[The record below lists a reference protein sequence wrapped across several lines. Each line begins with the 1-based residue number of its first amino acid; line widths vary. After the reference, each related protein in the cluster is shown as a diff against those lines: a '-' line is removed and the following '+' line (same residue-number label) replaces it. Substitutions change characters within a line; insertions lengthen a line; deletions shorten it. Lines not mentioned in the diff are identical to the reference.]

1 MTARFDSTR
10 LWFAKLCVALMVVMP
25 CAGQETSVIELPNFQ
40 DHIKPIF
47 RQYCLKCHGDDKQEA
62 EVNLQD
68 FAALVRGGGS
78 GKIVQ
83 PGRASQSVLL
93 DVLITEDEGARM
105 PPATDPLP
113 AEKIDLIRRWIDKGL
128 LESASGKSMTA
139 VRDLGFRPPDS
150 DSDAD
155 RPTGAAAMPQNLP
168 SIDPPKTNLPQP
180 VLALDA
186 SRWAPLVAATDH
198 EQIRLIDVETE
209 QTIGRLLVGEG
220 TPQVIRFSR
229 SGETLLVAGG
239 RPVQSGSVALFD
251 VRTGKRLAELGDE
264 IDTILAADLSPN
276 QQVVALAGSGKV
288 VKLVSTRDGSILHR
302 LEKHTDWVTAIAFS
316 PDGSR
321 LATGDRT
328 GAIHLW
334 DTKTGGIVLNLAE
347 HQAAIRSLDWRNDNR
362 MLASAGEDG
371 RIIWWDATDGFPAVN
386 LPNAHP
392 PTRPPGTFGVIPSGV
407 LAVRFSVEGNLLSA
421 GRDRTV
427 RYWTPDG
434 KLIKSYDV
442 KPALPLSVA
451 VSYNG
456 QQLISGDSDGQIRFW
471 KP

>member
-1 MTARFDSTR
+1 MLLLAC
-10 LWFAKLCVALMVVMP
+10 LWGKP
-25 CAGQETSVIELPNFQ
+25 CNGQEAAVVDSPNFQ

-83 PGRASQSVLL
+83 PGRSSQSVLL

-113 AEKIDLIRRWIDKGL
+113 TDKIDLIRRWIDKGL
-128 LESASGKSMTA
+128 LESASGKSMT
-139 VRDLGFRPPDS
+139 VSRDLGFRPPDS
-150 DSDAD
+150 DAD
-155 RPTGAAAMPQNLP
+155 RPSGVPAMPQNLP
-168 SIDPPKTNLPQP
+168 SVDPPKINLPQP
-180 VLALDA
+180 ILAIDA

-198 EQIRLIDVETE
+198 DQIRLIDIDTE
-209 QTIGRLLVGEG
+209 QTIGRFVLGEG
-220 TPQVIRFSR
+220 TPQVVRFSR

-239 RPVQSGSVALFD
+239 RPVQSGSVILFD

-264 IDTILAADLSPN
+264 IDTILSADISPN
-276 QQVVALAGSGKV
+276 QQVVAMAGSGKF

-316 PDGSR
+316 PDGNR
-321 LATGDRT
+321 LATGDRA

-347 HQAAIRSLDWRNDNR
+347 HQAAVRSLDWRGDSR

-371 RIIWWDATDGFPAVN
+371 RIIWWDTTDGFPTVN
-386 LPNAHP
+386 MQNAHP
-392 PTRPPGTFGVIPSGV
+392 PTRPPGSFGAIPNGV
-407 LAVRFSVEGNLLSA
+407 LAVRFDAQGNLLSA
-421 GRDRTV
+421 GRDRMV

-434 KLIKSYDV
+434 KLIKSFDN

-456 QQLISGDSDGQIRFW
+456 QLLISGDSDGQVRFW